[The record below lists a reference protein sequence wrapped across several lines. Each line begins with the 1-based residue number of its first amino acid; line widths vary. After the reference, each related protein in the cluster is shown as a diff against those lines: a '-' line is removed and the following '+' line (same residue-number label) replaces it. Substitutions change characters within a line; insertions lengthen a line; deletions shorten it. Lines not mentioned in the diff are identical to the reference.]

1 MAGYTL
7 KDGNGDF
14 IPQLFKNRAMALEV
28 ARQNHLPESAITQLF
43 SFERYRPPAPRG
55 PEVNVEQK
63 EDDGTA

>member
-1 MAGYTL
+1 MSGYTL

-14 IPQLFKNRAMALEV
+14 IPQLFKNRAMALDV

-43 SFERYRPPAPRG
+43 SFEKPEYKEPA
-55 PEVNVEQK
+55 EQK

>member
-43 SFERYRPPAPRG
+43 SFERYRPPAPTQ
-55 PEVNVEQK
+55 PELDEQK